1 MNFQINHIIVLLMLV
16 FSMGCSSCAKITGP
30 AAKDG
35 VNHVC
40 YLDISSSDTAN
51 LNLRL
56 ADLRDKLLSQLGPK
70 DALLVMAIDKA
81 SLTAAIPLFKLDLAT
96 KRFDNPA
103 FPPTIKG
110 AMAEKAKV
118 AFLDS
123 VARSFPGIIKQGL
136 VSRMA
141 NNQKTDIL
149 GALRQ
154 AAQYVKPERFN
165 RLYLLSDMLNDSEEL
180 NLDGLRKQ
188 RADLNKA
195 MASVSPLDLPYEE
208 VIVFTGDNSTIE
220 ALDFAKIQACWR
232 SYFTKCGVRLST
244 YTSGGMILDLARNEA
259 IVVAQPN

>member
-1 MNFQINHIIVLLMLV
+1 MNLQINHILVLLML
-16 FSMGCSSCAKITGP
+16 SMGCSSCAKITGP
-30 AAKDG
+30 ASKDG

-56 ADLRDKLLSQLGPK
+56 ADLRDKLLTQLGPK

-123 VARSFPGIIKQGL
+123 VARSFVGTVKQGV
-136 VSRMA
+136 VSRVA
-141 NNQKTDIL
+141 NNQRSDIL
-149 GALRQ
+149 GAIRQ
-154 AAQYVKPERFN
+154 AVQYVNPERFN

-180 NLDGLRKQ
+180 NLDRLRKQ
-188 RADLNKA
+188 GADLGKA
-195 MASVSPLDLPYEE
+195 MEAIPTLSLPYDE
-208 VIVFTGDNSTIE
+208 VLVFTGDNSRIKAE
-220 ALDFAKIQACWR
+220 DFIRLHGCWKSFFQR
-232 SYFTKCGVRLST
+232 CGVRVT
-244 YTSGGMILDLARNEA
+244 AYTSGEMRTELVSLTSHRN
-259 IVVAQPN
+259 